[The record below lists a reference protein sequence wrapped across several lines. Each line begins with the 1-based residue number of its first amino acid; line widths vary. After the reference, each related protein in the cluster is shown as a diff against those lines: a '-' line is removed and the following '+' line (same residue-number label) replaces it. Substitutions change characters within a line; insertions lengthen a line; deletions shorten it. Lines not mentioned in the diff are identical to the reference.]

1 MDKFN
6 CIKDIN
12 LLKGKIIVVRT
23 YIDTCYERT
32 INRFKKNNLNYPDEE
47 LKKYIDRKKT
57 IFEWYKYSNEFIEK
71 I

>member
-23 YIDTCYERT
+23 CIDT
-32 INRFKKNNLNYPDEE
+32 E
-47 LKKYIDRKKT
+47 LLIDLRK
-57 IFEWYKYSNEFIEK
+57 II
-71 I
+71 